1 MSKQFIKITLVI
13 ILALELTNYAMN
25 DKSDLSEE
33 DARAERTKKYEAF
46 LETMV
51 AWGIE
56 DESDDTTQ
64 TVIGNVYK
72 TEQ

>member
-1 MSKQFIKITLVI
+1 MG
-13 ILALELTNYAMN
+13 
-25 DKSDLSEE
+25 DLSGLDKEE
-33 DARAERTKKYEAF
+33 ERKQRAQKYESF

>member
-1 MSKQFIKITLVI
+1 
-13 ILALELTNYAMN
+13 MN

-64 TVIGNVYK
+64 TVIVDVYK